1 MLTSDINPD
10 ELNLTTGLSGTLT
23 NKIVSFRNRE
33 AARTGENAAEILR
46 QRKKTAQDAIDKGRR
61 LMAGLHVAAGKFT
74 IGDECLA
81 NLQEK
86 LKREQEKKRQ
96 NMFKLKDEYDNLLT
110 KVNAVKAANM
120 PPEKWSA
127 SQLHVM
133 VKWYKRDDDNALPSK
148 KSDLLTRYLETCNR
162 GDRVAPL
169 LPETPQLD
177 PIHQELLPI
186 SIDND
191 DQSVEDVLALAV

>member
-1 MLTSDINPD
+1 
-10 ELNLTTGLSGTLT
+10 
-23 NKIVSFRNRE
+23 
-33 AARTGENAAEILR
+33 
-46 QRKKTAQDAIDKGRR
+46 
-61 LMAGLHVAAGKFT
+61 
-74 IGDECLA
+74 
-81 NLQEK
+81 
-86 LKREQEKKRQ
+86 
-96 NMFKLKDEYDNLLT
+96 
-110 KVNAVKAANM
+110 M

-133 VKWYKRDDDNALPSK
+133 VKWYKRDDDNALQSK

>member
-1 MLTSDINPD
+1 
-10 ELNLTTGLSGTLT
+10 
-23 NKIVSFRNRE
+23 V
-33 AARTGENAAEILR
+33 ARTGENAAEILR

-61 LMAGLHVAAGKFT
+61 LTAGLHVAAGKFT

-96 NMFKLKDEYDNLLT
+96 NMFKLKDEYDNLLA

-120 PPEKWSA
+120 PPEKWLA
-127 SQLHVM
+127 SRLHVM
-133 VKWYKRDDDNALPSK
+133 VKWYKRDDDNALPRK
-148 KSDLLTRYLETCNR
+148 KSDLLTRYLETCNWGDW
-162 GDRVAPL
+162 GDRLAPL
-169 LPETPQLD
+169 LLETPQLD

-191 DQSVEDVLALAV
+191 DRSVEDVLALPV